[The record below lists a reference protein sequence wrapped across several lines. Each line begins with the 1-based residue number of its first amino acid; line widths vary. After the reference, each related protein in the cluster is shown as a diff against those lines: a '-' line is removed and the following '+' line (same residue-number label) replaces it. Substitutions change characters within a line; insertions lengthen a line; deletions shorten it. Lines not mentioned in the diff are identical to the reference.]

1 MSEASICDG
10 IHVWGLLCILNWIL
24 GFRLQ
29 WKCWLHC
36 GEKSNFGSVG
46 LCSVTQPQTLAKSEE
61 ERGGE
66 EAKIEC
72 TTNYNFKIIF
82 KTKNIILHVLSW
94 SLIRYIFW
102 NNAMLPLSYIGLLWM
117 IGFLDALASHD
128 FKLSVKSAINVF
140 RIIKIFKIIKKIK

>member
-1 MSEASICDG
+1 MVRASLCDG
-10 IHVWGLLCILNWIL
+10 MHVWGLLCILNVIRR
-24 GFRLQ
+24 FRLQ

-46 LCSVTQPQTLAKSEE
+46 LCSVTQPQTLAKSERRE
-61 ERGGE
+61 G
-66 EAKIEC
+66 AKRRKLNAQRIIISKL
-72 TTNYNFKIIF
+72 YLQQKI
-82 KTKNIILHVLSW
+82 IILHVLSW

-140 RIIKIFKIIKKIK
+140 RIIKVFLR

>member
-1 MSEASICDG
+1 MVKASICDG
-10 IHVWGLLCILNWIL
+10 MRVWGLLCILNWIL

-61 ERGGE
+61 ERGSE

-72 TTNYNFKIIF
+72 TTNYDFKMIF
-82 KTKNIILHVLSW
+82 STKNIFLYVLL
-94 SLIRYIFW
+94 SLSLCYIFW